1 MSKLIQLLSRII
13 YKHGLANKLDEDTAS
28 KIVKGVITELIE
40 SFGGQMF
47 YLPSRSASK
56 TAQMHYSILTE
67 FNGSNE
73 RELCQKYGISLVW
86 LKKLLKRATD
96 MGYE

>member
-1 MSKLIQLLSRII
+1 MSKFIQLLIRLIHNI
-13 YKHGLANKLDEDTAS
+13 CLENELDDDTAS
-28 KIVKGVITELIE
+28 KIVRGVVTELIE
-40 SFGGQMF
+40 LYGGQMF

-73 RELCQKYGISLVW
+73 KELCQKYGISLVW
-86 LKKLLKRATD
+86 LKKLLKRATE